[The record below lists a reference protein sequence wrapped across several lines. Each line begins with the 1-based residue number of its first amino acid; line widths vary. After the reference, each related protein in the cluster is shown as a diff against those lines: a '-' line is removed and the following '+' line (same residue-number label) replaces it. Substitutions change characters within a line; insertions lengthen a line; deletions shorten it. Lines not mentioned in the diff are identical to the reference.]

1 MKKNILLIA
10 SAAVILMSCNSSNET
25 NKNTEKEKAVISESL
40 PNADIMPG
48 ADDAMSTFSLSVSE
62 GKRLIAKGI
71 AAHPR
76 IKQKMESGM
85 IIITKGTTNAYI
97 AEELIGLTAE
107 HGQFMSGNIS
117 NKPFKIKVNTIPEII
132 VINGKWVDMPLKD
145 ALEAV
150 KQDDIILK
158 GGNLLNYEK
167 RQAAATVSSPEG
179 GTVGRIRP
187 YTAEGPGHLIVPIG
201 LEKETYGNLS
211 DYEYILSQDNFK
223 FIGSRQ
229 RVMVHKNAEIFT
241 EIEAIKLFGNVK
253 VIPFASGGIA
263 GSEGASS
270 LVIYGS
276 QQEVDKVM
284 NIISTIKGEP
294 PFIED

>member
-1 MKKNILLIA
+1 MRKNILLIA
-10 SAAVILMSCNSSNET
+10 SAVILMSCNNSNET
-25 NKNTEKEKAVISESL
+25 NNNKEKEKAIVSESL
-40 PNADIMPG
+40 PNADIMLG
-48 ADDAMSTFSLSVSE
+48 ADDVMSTFSLTVSE

-71 AAHPR
+71 ATHPR

-97 AEELIGLTAE
+97 AEELIGLSAE

-150 KQDDIILK
+150 KQGDIILK

-167 RQAAATVSSPEG
+167 KQAAATVSSPEG

-223 FIGSRQ
+223 VIGSRQ

-270 LVIYGS
+270 LAIYGS
-276 QQEVDKVM
+276 QEEVDKVM

>member
-10 SAAVILMSCNSSNET
+10 SAVILMSCNISNET

-40 PNADIMPG
+40 PNADIMLG
-48 ADDAMSTFSLSVSE
+48 ADDVMSTFSLTVSE

-71 AAHPR
+71 ATHPR

-97 AEELIGLTAE
+97 AEELIGLSAE

-150 KQDDIILK
+150 KQGDIILK

-167 RQAAATVSSPEG
+167 KQAAATVSSPEG

-223 FIGSRQ
+223 VIGSRQ

-270 LVIYGS
+270 LAIYGS
-276 QQEVDKVM
+276 QEEVDKVM